1 MLTLINTNRMMPP
14 IGPLGL
20 EYIASAAKNVG
31 IETEILDLCRLGN
44 HDEAIEKYFRE
55 KSLSLVGLSFR
66 NVDDCFW
73 PSAKWFVPQLKDI
86 VQTIKSLTD
95 APIVLGGVG
104 YSIFPEQIVE
114 YTGADFGIRGDGEQ
128 AAIDL
133 YRQLETEK
141 KFDKVAGLVWRQS
154 GKIVSNKPAWPKK
167 LSLQTERNLIDNLW
181 YFTNGGQCGI
191 ETKRGCN
198 RKCIYCADPLA
209 KGCSLRL
216 ETAEVADEIENLLSQ
231 GIDVLHICDP
241 EFNIPYR
248 HAFSVCEEIIRR
260 NLGGKIRWFTY
271 MSIKPFDGALAAIMK
286 KAGCTGIDFTTDS
299 ANEIMLKTYRQN
311 YGKSDIEKAVKIC
324 RQFGITVMLDLLLG
338 GPGETIET
346 AADTIN
352 ILKKISPDA
361 IGAPLGVRI
370 YPGTQMEQIV
380 RREGPLETNPNIKR
394 KYKGSVDFFQ
404 PTFYISSLLGDRP
417 AEFIRDLIADDKQF
431 FEPMPED
438 DEKQSPTDHNYNDNT
453 ALVDAIK
460 KGAAAPTGTSSG
472 KSKINPPH
480 LQDN

>member
-20 EYIASAAKNVG
+20 DYIASAAKSVG

-44 HDEAIEKYFRE
+44 CDEAIEKYFRE
-55 KSLSLVGLSFR
+55 KSPSLVGLSFR

-73 PSAKWFVPQLKDI
+73 PSAKWFVQQLKD
-86 VQTIKSLTD
+86 VVKTIKSLTD
-95 APIVLGGVG
+95 APVVIGGVG

-133 YRQLETEK
+133 YRQLEKGK
-141 KFDKVAGLVWRQS
+141 KFESVAGLVWRQN
-154 GKIVSNKPAWPKK
+154 GKVVSNKPAWPGK
-167 LSLQTERNLIDNLW
+167 LSLQTDRSLIENLW

-216 ETAEVADEIENLLSQ
+216 REPAEVADEIENLLSQ

-248 HAFSVCEEIIRR
+248 HSFAVCEEIIRR
-260 NLGGKIRWFTY
+260 NLGEKIRWFTY
-271 MSIKPFDGALAAIMK
+271 MSIKPFDEPLAAIMK
-286 KAGCTGIDFTTDS
+286 KAGCAGIDFTTDS
-299 ANEIMLKTYRQN
+299 ANEIMLRTYRQN
-311 YGKSDIEKAVKIC
+311 YSKNDIDKAIRLC
-324 RQFGITVMLDLLLG
+324 RQYGETIMLDLLLG
-338 GPGETIET
+338 GPGETVET

-352 ILKKISPDA
+352 FLKKTAPDSV
-361 IGAPLGVRI
+361 GTSLGVRI
-370 YPGTQMEQIV
+370 YPNTEMERVV
-380 RREGPLETNPNIKR
+380 RNEGPLETNPNIKR
-394 KYKGSVDFFQ
+394 KYEGAVDFFE
-404 PTFYISSLLGDRP
+404 PTFYISFLLGDRP
-417 AEFIRDLIADDKQF
+417 AEFVRDLIGSDKRF
-431 FEPMPED
+431 FEPMPEVD
-438 DEKQSPTDHNYNDNT
+438 IQPQKSTDHNYNDNT
-453 ALVDAIK
+453 ALVEAIR
-460 KGAAAPTGTSSG
+460 KGARGAYWDILR
-472 KSKINPPH
+472 KIK
-480 LQDN
+480 D